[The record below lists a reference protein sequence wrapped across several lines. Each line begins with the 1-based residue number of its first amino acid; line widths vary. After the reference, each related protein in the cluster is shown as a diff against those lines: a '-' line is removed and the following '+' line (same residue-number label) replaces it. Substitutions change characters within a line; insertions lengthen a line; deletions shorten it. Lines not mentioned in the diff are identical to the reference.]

1 MEASILV
8 GLLLIAG
15 VWGIYLFPTLFGGRD
30 APINSTEEFDNWTHV
45 MNDVQKRAFSRR
57 QVSERDVMRN
67 RRRRVFMLLGLA
79 GMGALFLAWTQNSWA
94 WLMVNLF
101 FDALIILFAAA
112 VSQMNQR
119 KRERMRLVHVSER
132 TASFEEPQIRV
143 IAN

>member
-15 VWGIYLFPTLFGGRD
+15 VWGIYLFPSFFGRKD

-45 MNDVQKRAFSRR
+45 MNDVQSRPFSSR
-57 QVSERDVMRN
+57 QINERDVMRS
-67 RRRRVFMLLGLA
+67 RRRRVFLILGVLA
-79 GMGALFLAWTQNSWA
+79 LGSLYMAWSSGSWA
-94 WLMVNLF
+94 WLLVHLF
-101 FDALIILFAAA
+101 LDSLIVLFAAA

-119 KRERMRLVHVSER
+119 KRERMKLVHVSER
-132 TASFEEPQIRV
+132 TASSAEPQIRV

>member
-15 VWGIYLFPTLFGGRD
+15 VWGIYLFPNFFGRKD

-45 MNDVQKRAFSRR
+45 MNDVQSRPFSRR
-57 QVSERDVMRN
+57 RLTERDVMRN
-67 RRRRVFMLLGLA
+67 RRRRVFVLLGLLA
-79 GMGALFLAWTQNSWA
+79 GGFAFLGWRSGSFAWYLISLLFVS
-94 WLMVNLF
+94 
-101 FDALIILFAAA
+101 LIILFAAA

-119 KRERMRLVHVSER
+119 KRERMKLVHVSER
-132 TASFEEPQIRV
+132 TTYEEPQIRV